1 MPHFARGLSK
11 HAPAPNVNNLIAPLS
26 GLGPFEPAP
35 HLAAALSGGAD
46 SMALALLAH
55 EWVQARGG
63 TLTTLTVNHG
73 LRPESAAEA
82 TQAGAWMAQHGI
94 AHHILTPEYKTGENN
109 LSAAARNWRYDA
121 LTCWCRAHHV
131 LHLLVAHHQ
140 NDQAETARLM
150 QARGNTTDGVAAMPW
165 VRAHAGVRVLRPLLA
180 IPRDALRDYLRAR
193 NHPWVE
199 DPTNTDPRFARTR
212 MRTALTAAPDTE
224 TQALAQQAESAQLRA
239 DMDDAHAAA
248 CYGCITLNMAKHTA
262 SITMQAFAKLPEN
275 VACRLL
281 ADMLRSMRGRITRPR
296 KAETLRLYR
305 GLLAGEPHHTLYGF
319 KITLCADKSVAHI
332 APEGKTHTNSPAN
345 ALPIAPAR
353 FWA

>member
-1 MPHFARGLSK
+1 MLHFARGLSK

-35 HLAAALSGGAD
+35 HLAIALSGGAD

-63 TLTTLTVNHG
+63 TITTLTVNHG

-82 TQAGAWMAQHGI
+82 TQVGTWMAQHGI
-94 AHHILTPEYKTGENN
+94 AHHILTPEHKAGENN

-121 LTCWCRAHHV
+121 LTGWCHDHHV

-140 NDQAETARLM
+140 DDQAETARLM

-165 VRAHAGVRVLRPLLA
+165 VRAHASVRVLRPLLA
-180 IPRDALRDYLRAR
+180 TTRDALRDYLHAH
-193 NHPWVE
+193 NQPWVE

-212 MRTALTAAPDTE
+212 ARADLANAPTAMHA
-224 TQALAQQAESAQLRA
+224 ALAQQAEAAQLRA
-239 DMDDAHAAA
+239 NMDDAHAAA

-262 SITMQAFAKLPEN
+262 SITMQAFEKLPEN

-281 ADMLRSMRGRITRPR
+281 ADILRSMRGRITRPR

-319 KITLCADKSVAHI
+319 KITLRADKSVAHI
-332 APEGKTHTNSPAN
+332 APEGKTRPNLPAN
-345 ALPIAPAR
+345 TLPIAPAR